1 MFRDSNMLILRSP
14 KSEAILLTA
23 NGIKGLLKSSS
34 DLGLTLH
41 SANSLQGPRPLRD
54 LKKKNKICRFPPR
67 RSLCHLMSS
76 SGGGGGEAP
85 FSVQCSSEADLQLTR
100 WPPEDP
106 PPKKKKNQPSQ
117 TRANSMPQSIKKAMF
132 LAGAILGLH

>member
-100 WPPEDP
+100 CPPGDP
-106 PPKKKKNQPSQ
+106 PPKKKKKPAIPNQGQQHAPEY
-117 TRANSMPQSIKKAMF
+117 
-132 LAGAILGLH
+132 